1 MRLGLWNLQRGGRR
15 GAAYEHQVRLL
26 DTLNL
31 DIAVLT
37 EPPAKALTTTGDV
50 VASPARRMGAA
61 GAEAWVAVVGHG
73 VEPVPPACPFE
84 RLAVAA
90 RYRAGGRMVIVYGC
104 VLPWRAA
111 RTQAPELALSGESA
125 GGMFARIVVA
135 QKRDV
140 ESLMA
145 VHPDAL
151 VVWVGD
157 FNQSLAG
164 PNVVGSKQG
173 RDAVNNAL
181 DDLGMKAWNAHAP
194 HACADL
200 HTIDLICGPAA
211 QPVHHVGW
219 ADPTVDGRRL
229 SDHAAY
235 WVELDVG

>member
-1 MRLGLWNLQRGGRR
+1 MRLGLWNLQRGGRH
-15 GAAYEHQVRLL
+15 GAAYGRQVRLL

-50 VASPARRMGAA
+50 VASPAQRVGAA

-73 VEPVPPACPFE
+73 VQPVPPAHPFE

-90 RYRAGGRMVIVYGC
+90 RYSAGGRSVIIYGC
-104 VLPWRAA
+104 VLPWRTA
-111 RTQAPELALSGESA
+111 RTQAPELALTGESA
-125 GGMFARIVVA
+125 GGMFARVLSD

-140 ESLMA
+140 ESLVA
-145 VHPDAL
+145 DHPDAL
-151 VVWVGD
+151 VLWVGD

-164 PNVVGSKQG
+164 PNVVGSNRG
-173 RDAVNNAL
+173 RGGLNNAL
-181 DDLGMKAWNAHAP
+181 DDLGFEAWNANAP

-200 HTIDLICGPAA
+200 HTIDLICGPSA
-211 QPVHHVGW
+211 QPLHRVGRV
-219 ADPTVDGRRL
+219 DPMVDGRRL